1 MRFIKLLLLFFYLS
15 LAEQRYYARYI
26 NESEWI
32 EGLGQKVNAKI
43 DTREQKEMTSVC
55 YYLGINC

>member
-26 NESEWI
+26 NESEWLS
-32 EGLGQKVNAKI
+32 GLGQKVNAKI